1 MAIITL
7 LTDFGTQD
15 EYVGV
20 IKGVIGTINPAATI
34 IDVTHGI
41 PPQNVVAAAYT
52 LKSAYPFFPQGA
64 IHLAVVDPGVGTRRD
79 IVAVR
84 CGGHLFLAPDNGLL
98 GPILAQH
105 PPEEV
110 YRVEN
115 ENLFRHPVSRTFHG
129 RDVFAPVAAH
139 LSQGLPLKA
148 LGRLLDFDRLRPLHV
163 QEPRVGISGVLEG
176 EIVGVDHF
184 GNLITNIGSSH
195 LSGLGTGKIE
205 ILIGDHA
212 ISGMVDSYAQSAI
225 GELLAI
231 IGGRDC
237 LEIAVNG
244 GSAFKSLNLAHG
256 APVRVKARES

>member
-1 MAIITL
+1 MAIIAL

-20 IKGVIGTINPAATI
+20 LKGVISTINPTVTI

-41 PPQNVVAAAYT
+41 APQNVVAAAYT
-52 LKSAYPFFPQGA
+52 LKAAYPFFPIGT

-98 GPILAQH
+98 APILAEH
-105 PPEEV
+105 SPEAG

-115 ENLFRHPVSRTFHG
+115 ENLFRQPVSLTFHG

-139 LSQGLPLKA
+139 LSNGLSLKA
-148 LGRLLDFDRLRPLHV
+148 LGRPLDFDRLRPLRV
-163 QEPRVGISGVLEG
+163 QEPEVTNAGMLEG
-176 EIVGVDHF
+176 QVVGVDRF
-184 GNLITNIGSSH
+184 GNLITNIGSRL
-195 LSGLGTGKIE
+195 LSGLEPEKID
-205 ILIGDHA
+205 ILIGEHT
-212 ISGMVDSYAQSAI
+212 ISAMVDSYAQGAP

-244 GSAFKSLNLAHG
+244 ASAFKFLNLAHG
-256 APVRVKARES
+256 EIVRVKAREK